1 MNLEYFLNDFT
12 GNFQEGSL
20 VSLGIAFVAG
30 LISSGVCPCTLPVG
44 IGFASYV
51 GSSSVRESK
60 TGFAITFS
68 FFMGIVICLTVLGA
82 TASYLGVFL
91 TEIFGQYWALA
102 MGLLSLLAAGIAFY
116 GPYMRVKQLESIRK
130 PGISGSFIYG
140 VIFSLGTSA
149 APVLVLLSFTAA
161 TASIVYGIILALFF
175 GIGRGLPFLL
185 VGLFSSSVS
194 KFAKLSWLKKSVQV
208 LSGVALLYLSYY
220 FLRLYSYY

>member
-1 MNLEYFLNDFT
+1 MNLEYFLNEFT
-12 GNFQEGSL
+12 ESFQDGSV

-60 TGFAITFS
+60 TGFPISFS
-68 FFMGIVICLTVLGA
+68 FFVGIVTCLTVLGA
-82 TASYLGVFL
+82 TASYIGVFL
-91 TEIFGQYWALA
+91 TEVFGKYWALA
-102 MGLLSLLAAGIAFY
+102 MGLLSLVAAGIAFY
-116 GPYMRVKQLESIRK
+116 GPYMRVKQLESIRR
-130 PGISGSFIYG
+130 PGIGGSFLYG
-140 VIFSLGTSA
+140 MIFSLGTSA
-149 APVLVLLSFTAA
+149 APVLVLLSITTA
-161 TASIVYGIILALFF
+161 TASVAYGIVLTFIF
-175 GIGRGLPFLL
+175 GVGRGLPFLL

-194 KFAKLSWLKKSVQV
+194 KLARLSWLKKSVQV

>member
-1 MNLEYFLNDFT
+1 MNLEYFLNEFT
-12 GNFQEGSL
+12 GSFQDGSL

-60 TGFAITFS
+60 SGFAITFS
-68 FFMGIVICLTVLGA
+68 FFMGIVTCLTVLGA
-82 TASYLGVFL
+82 TASYIGVFL
-91 TEIFGQYWALA
+91 TEVFGQYWALA

-130 PGISGSFIYG
+130 PGISGSFLYG

-161 TASIVYGIILALFF
+161 TASVVYGIILALFF
-175 GIGRGLPFLL
+175 GIGRGLPFLV

-194 KFAKLSWLKKSVQV
+194 KFARLSWLKKTVQI

>member
-12 GNFQEGSL
+12 GSFQEGSL

-175 GIGRGLPFLL
+175 GIGRGLPFLV